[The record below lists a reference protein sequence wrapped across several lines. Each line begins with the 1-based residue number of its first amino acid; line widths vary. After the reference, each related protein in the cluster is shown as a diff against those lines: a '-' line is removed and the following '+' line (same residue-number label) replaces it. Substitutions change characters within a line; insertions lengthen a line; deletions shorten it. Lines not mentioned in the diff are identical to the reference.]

1 MSDAIESTT
10 SAPQSTYTPPQQAAA
25 TAAFDNGLSAVSSFK
40 EKTSYLRAEDYWV
53 GSKPRQDVVSN
64 LYSLSTSGN
73 ITPEHWNKYGNA
85 ALSWEK
91 QSGQITNIALEDSGL
106 SVPAP
111 DGSVE
116 EPDASV
122 PSLEP
127 EDTSVMPGPEVADDV
142 RTVGAEHTVKNG
154 ETLSRIA
161 KEHGIDLEDL
171 IEFNKGTISNPNRIS
186 VGQTIK
192 LPQQERSVEIPA
204 DPGMSAQEE
213 PTREE
218 PLYEEPPHYEPH
230 VPESPAAQ
238 TEAVQTPMSYAHLL
252 PPEPESEVVH
262 EEPAPAAVY
271 SVATEEL
278 PDTDPAGYSTRSLVY
293 VEQDEIPN
301 PYPTVT
307 IDPNGSRQV
316 PYLENGSGVDVSLP
330 PSGDEIIARSLI
342 NIGVAP
348 LRDAVSFIKDAGE
361 RVLSTSKDLM
371 ARAQEQSSGFISGL
385 FSERSVY
392 RIGKGDTLTSIA
404 KKHDITPARLLW
416 DNRDIVEGTRIKE
429 GRLLTVNKSRMPE
442 SEQVQAGIYYS
453 NAVRLENP
461 LIHPE
466 MRRLAPE
473 LFKAFEENGYL
484 VEIYSDFRTF
494 ERQAQLHKSNKW
506 PAAPAGYSDH
516 NWGLAVD
523 IRLYRKSPNGSY
535 VRLAAQ
541 SIPAEMAKHPAMT
554 RELREKGLAWAG
566 ANDPMHFSVST
577 VNTDYGSMIAR
588 RREAINMIGAKE
600 GQLTPAQ
607 QRIVMY
613 YVRSYAD
620 NPSLP
625 KEDRIR
631 LAMNYSQD
639 E

>member
-1 MSDAIESTT
+1 MSDPVQSTT
-10 SAPQSTYTPPQQAAA
+10 SAPPSTYTLPPAA
-25 TAAFDNGLSAVSSFK
+25 TQTMDLCNMTINEMKTILHDPKDYRHVGQNPFPSTAKLAIEAKNLGISADDWNTFADARQPAGDQGSELKAMINAARNAKIAGTPQPDPPEQN
-40 EKTSYLRAEDYWV
+40 KTR
-53 GSKPRQDVVSN
+53 
-64 LYSLSTSGN
+64 
-73 ITPEHWNKYGNA
+73 TPEHPLAVESNENK
-85 ALSWEK
+85 K
-91 QSGQITNIALEDSGL
+91 QDTVIQDNTA
-106 SVPAP
+106 
-111 DGSVE
+111 GSYVVIRG
-116 EPDASV
+116 D
-122 PSLEP
+122 
-127 EDTSVMPGPEVADDV
+127 
-142 RTVGAEHTVKNG
+142 
-154 ETLSRIA
+154 TLSKIA
-161 KEHGIDLEDL
+161 KEHGLDLEDL
-171 IEFNKGTISNPNRIS
+171 IELNKGTISNPNRIS

-230 VPESPAAQ
+230 VPETPAAQ
-238 TEAVQTPMSYAHLL
+238 TSAVQAPMTYAHLL
-252 PPEPESEVVH
+252 PPEPEADVVNEEPVPVDRFFVVQEEVPDMDSARYLARSAMPLGEDELPNPYETVTINPDGSRQSAYLDEGSEVV
-262 EEPAPAAVY
+262 
-271 SVATEEL
+271 
-278 PDTDPAGYSTRSLVY
+278 
-293 VEQDEIPN
+293 
-301 PYPTVT
+301 
-307 IDPNGSRQV
+307 
-316 PYLENGSGVDVSLP
+316 VSLP
-330 PSGDEIIARSLI
+330 PSGEQIIAQSLF
-342 NIGVAP
+342 NIGSAP
-348 LRDAVSFIKDAGE
+348 LKEAASFLMDAGG
-361 RVLSTSKDLM
+361 RFVSTSKSLM
-371 ARAQEQSSGFISGL
+371 ARAQEQSSSFISGL
-385 FSERSVY
+385 FSERFVY

-404 KKHDITPARLLW
+404 KKHDVLPARLLW
-416 DNRDIVEGTRIKE
+416 DNRDSVEGTRIKE

-442 SEQVQAGIYYS
+442 SEHVQAGIYYS
-453 NAVRLENP
+453 NAVRLDNP